1 MTAFWPTVGLLVNAS
16 VFVNTLRC
24 NYFESAKDRPCIWS
38 QEDTLLMSLSGLVSE
53 ESRLQGLRPENG
65 RDRVREAQS
74 CRQPRPPGPQRRLA
88 TLAPR
93 CRPTCGVRKW
103 RRTPP
108 RRNGHH
114 HSTRRVTVAAVPSP
128 YGWANANVDPVL
140 SRRRLVLALAASHFD
155 CFLAV
160 DMN

>member
-1 MTAFWPTVGLLVNAS
+1 
-16 VFVNTLRC
+16 
-24 NYFESAKDRPCIWS
+24 
-38 QEDTLLMSLSGLVSE
+38 MSLSGLVSE

-65 RDRVREAQS
+65 RDRVRETQS
-74 CRQPRPPGPQRRLA
+74 CHHPSASRARRPWVTSHRA
-88 TLAPR
+88 AD
-93 CRPTCGVRKW
+93 RPVAYESGMYST
-103 RRTPP
+103 

-114 HSTRRVTVAAVPSP
+114 HFRHGEAVAAVPSP
-128 YGWANANVDPVL
+128 YGWANANVDLVL